1 MDIIDVAIIG
11 AGPGGM
17 TAAVYAGRAGLK
29 TVVFERATVGG
40 QMAYTNELE
49 NFPGFEKTTGFDL
62 AMLLDKQMRAFNATY
77 MNEDIKEIK
86 KSGDNFEITTSNGT
100 YTALTVILALG
111 ASPRNLGLESEK
123 RLRGSGVSYCATCD
137 GNFYRGTDVAVVG
150 GGNTA
155 FEDALFLANLC
166 KKVYI
171 IHRRDEFKAEKILQD
186 RVGKTE
192 NIEII
197 TNSVPVEITGKF
209 EVDGIRIENKDK
221 ETRDIP
227 VQGVFV
233 AIGTVPNSDIV
244 KDFVDLD
251 NYGYIKT
258 NKDMETSVHGV
269 YAIGDVRDTVLRQVI
284 TACADGAIA
293 AQSAG
298 RVVTE
303 KKIR

>member
-1 MDIIDVAIIG
+1 MEIIDVAIIG

-77 MNEDIKEIK
+77 VNEDIKEIK
-86 KSGDNFEITTSNGT
+86 KFGDNFEITTSNGT
-100 YTALTVILALG
+100 YIALTVILALG

-123 RLRGSGVSYCATCD
+123 RLRGLGVSYCATCD
-137 GNFYRGTDVAVVG
+137 GNFYRGMDVAVVG

-186 RVGKTE
+186 RVAKME

-251 NYGYIKT
+251 DYGYIKT
-258 NKDMETSVHGV
+258 NRDMETSVHGV

>member
-17 TAAVYAGRAGLK
+17 TAAVYAGRARLK

-62 AMLLDKQMRAFNATY
+62 AMILDKQMRAFNATY
-77 MNEDIKEIK
+77 VNEDIKEIK

-171 IHRRDEFKAEKILQD
+171 IHRRDEFRAEKILQD
-186 RVGKTE
+186 RVAKTE

-197 TNSVPVEITGKF
+197 AHSVPVEITGKF

-258 NKDMETSVHGV
+258 NKDMETSVHGI

-303 KKIR
+303 KKIG

>member
-77 MNEDIKEIK
+77 VNEDIKEIK

-137 GNFYRGTDVAVVG
+137 GNFYRGADVAVVG

-171 IHRRDEFKAEKILQD
+171 IHRRDEFRAEKILQD

-258 NKDMETSVHGV
+258 NKDMGTSVHGV

-303 KKIR
+303 KKIG

>member
-137 GNFYRGTDVAVVG
+137 GNFYRGADVAVVG

-171 IHRRDEFKAEKILQD
+171 IHRRDEFRAEKILQD
-186 RVGKTE
+186 RVAKTE

-197 TNSVPVEITGKF
+197 ANSVPVEITGKF

-221 ETRDIP
+221 EMRDIP

-303 KKIR
+303 KKIG

>member
-17 TAAVYAGRAGLK
+17 TAALYASRAGLK

-49 NFPGFEKTTGFDL
+49 NFPGFERTTGFDL
-62 AMLLDKQMRAFNATY
+62 AMLLDEQMKTFGTEY
-77 MNEDIKEIK
+77 INEDVKEIK
-86 KSGDNFEITTSNGT
+86 RCGDNFEVVTSGGT
-100 YTALTVILALG
+100 YTTLTVILALG
-111 ASPRNLGLESEK
+111 ASPRTLGLDSEK

-137 GNFYRGTDVAVVG
+137 GNFYRGADVAVVG

-171 IHRRDEFKAEKILQD
+171 IHRRDEFRAEKVLQD
-186 RVGKTE
+186 RVAKLT

-221 ETRDIP
+221 VVRDIP
-227 VQGVFV
+227 VSGVFV
-233 AIGTVPNSDIV
+233 AVGTVPNSDV
-244 KDFVDLD
+244 VRGFVELD

-258 NKDMETSVHGV
+258 DKNMETSVPGV
-269 YAIGDVRDTVLRQVI
+269 YAIGDVRDTVLRQVV

-298 RVVTE
+298 RFVTA
-303 KKIR
+303 KKIG

>member
-77 MNEDIKEIK
+77 VNEDIKEIK

-171 IHRRDEFKAEKILQD
+171 IHRRDEFRAEKILQD
-186 RVGKTE
+186 RVVKTE

-197 TNSVPVEITGKF
+197 ANSVPVEITGKF

-303 KKIR
+303 KKIG

>member
-1 MDIIDVAIIG
+1 MEIIDVAIIG

-49 NFPGFEKTTGFDL
+49 NFPGFERTTGFDL
-62 AMLLDKQMRAFNATY
+62 AMLLDKQMKTFNAEY
-77 MNEDIKEIK
+77 VNEDVKDLK
-86 KSGDNFEITTSNGT
+86 RCGDNFEITTSDGT

-111 ASPRNLGLESEK
+111 ASPRNLGLDSEM

-137 GNFYRGTDVAVVG
+137 GNFYRGADVAVVG

-166 KKVYI
+166 RKVYI
-171 IHRRDEFKAEKILQD
+171 IHRRDEFRAEKVLQD
-186 RVGKTE
+186 RVAKTG
-192 NIEII
+192 NIEVI
-197 TNSVPVEITGKF
+197 TNSIPVEITGKF

-233 AIGTVPNSDIV
+233 AVGTVPNSNIV

-258 NKDMETSVHGV
+258 DNNMETSVPGV
-269 YAIGDVRDTVLRQVI
+269 YAIGDVRDTVLRQVV

-298 RVVTE
+298 RLVTK
-303 KKIR
+303 KKIS

>member
-1 MDIIDVAIIG
+1 MEIIDVAIIG

-17 TAAVYAGRAGLK
+17 TAALYASRAGLK
-29 TVVFERATVGG
+29 TVIFERATVGG

-62 AMLLDKQMRAFNATY
+62 AMLLDKQMKNFNAEY
-77 MNEDIKEIK
+77 VNEDVKDLK
-86 KSGDNFEITTSNGT
+86 RCGDNFEITTSDGT

-111 ASPRNLGLESEK
+111 ASPRNLGLDSEI

-137 GNFYRGTDVAVVG
+137 GNFYRGADVAVVG

-166 KKVYI
+166 RKVYI
-171 IHRRDEFKAEKILQD
+171 IHRRDEFRAEKVLQD
-186 RVGKTE
+186 RVAKTG
-192 NIEII
+192 NIEVI
-197 TNSVPVEITGKF
+197 TNSIPVEITGKF

-233 AIGTVPNSDIV
+233 AVGTVPNSNIV
-244 KDFVDLD
+244 KDFVNLD

-303 KKIR
+303 KKIG

>member
-62 AMLLDKQMRAFNATY
+62 AMLLDKQMRAFNTTY

-137 GNFYRGTDVAVVG
+137 GNFYRGADVAVVG

-171 IHRRDEFKAEKILQD
+171 IHRRDEFRAEKILQD
-186 RVGKTE
+186 RVAKTE

-197 TNSVPVEITGKF
+197 ANSVPVEITGKF

-221 ETRDIP
+221 EMRDIP
-227 VQGVFV
+227 LQGVFV

-303 KKIR
+303 KKIG

>member
-1 MDIIDVAIIG
+1 MEIIDVAIIG

-77 MNEDIKEIK
+77 VNEDIKEIK
-86 KSGDNFEITTSNGT
+86 KFGDNFEIITSNGT

-137 GNFYRGTDVAVVG
+137 GNFYRGADVAVVG

-186 RVGKTE
+186 RVAKTE

>member
-1 MDIIDVAIIG
+1 MEIIDVAIIG

-49 NFPGFEKTTGFDL
+49 NFPGFERTTGFDL

-77 MNEDIKEIK
+77 VNEDIKEIK

-171 IHRRDEFKAEKILQD
+171 IHRRDEFRAEKILQD
-186 RVGKTE
+186 RVAKTE

-197 TNSVPVEITGKF
+197 ANSVPVEITGKF

-244 KDFVDLD
+244 KDFVNLD

-258 NKDMETSVHGV
+258 DNNMETSVPGV
-269 YAIGDVRDTVLRQVI
+269 YAIGDVRDTVLRQVV

-298 RVVTE
+298 RLVTK
-303 KKIR
+303 KKIS

>member
-77 MNEDIKEIK
+77 VNEDIKEIK

-171 IHRRDEFKAEKILQD
+171 IHRRDEFRAEKILQD
-186 RVGKTE
+186 RVAKTE

-303 KKIR
+303 KKIG

>member
-77 MNEDIKEIK
+77 VNEDIKEIK

-123 RLRGSGVSYCATCD
+123 RLIGSGVSYCATCD

-171 IHRRDEFKAEKILQD
+171 IHRRDEFRAEKILQD
-186 RVGKTE
+186 RVAKTE

-197 TNSVPVEITGKF
+197 ANSVPVEITGKF

-303 KKIR
+303 KKIG

>member
-77 MNEDIKEIK
+77 VNEDIKEIK

-171 IHRRDEFKAEKILQD
+171 IHRRDEFRAEKILQD
-186 RVGKTE
+186 RVAKTE

-197 TNSVPVEITGKF
+197 ANSVPVEITGKF

-221 ETRDIP
+221 EMRDIP

-303 KKIR
+303 KKIG

>member
-77 MNEDIKEIK
+77 VNEDIKEIK

-137 GNFYRGTDVAVVG
+137 GNFYRGADVAVVG

-171 IHRRDEFKAEKILQD
+171 IHRRDEFRAEKILQD
-186 RVGKTE
+186 RVAKTE

-227 VQGVFV
+227 LQGVFV

-303 KKIR
+303 KKIG

>member
-77 MNEDIKEIK
+77 VNEDIKEIK

-137 GNFYRGTDVAVVG
+137 GNFYRGADVAVVG

-171 IHRRDEFKAEKILQD
+171 IHRRDEFRAEKILQD
-186 RVGKTE
+186 RVAKTE

-303 KKIR
+303 KKIG

>member
-77 MNEDIKEIK
+77 VNEDIKEIK

-171 IHRRDEFKAEKILQD
+171 IHRRDEFRAEKILQD
-186 RVGKTE
+186 RVAKTE

-209 EVDGIRIENKDK
+209 EVDGIRIENKAK

-303 KKIR
+303 KKIG

>member
-77 MNEDIKEIK
+77 VNEDIKEIK

-171 IHRRDEFKAEKILQD
+171 IHRRDEFRAEKILQD
-186 RVGKTE
+186 RVAKTE

-197 TNSVPVEITGKF
+197 ANSVPVEITGKF

-303 KKIR
+303 KKIG